1 MENTTMDVL
10 YIGGLAVFAALT
22 YALIAGCEKLMQY
35 RRADQGVKGVRS

>member
-1 MENTTMDVL
+1 MDVL

-35 RRADQGVKGVRS
+35 RRVDQGVNGVRS

>member
-1 MENTTMDVL
+1 MDVL

-35 RRADQGVKGVRS
+35 RRADQNATGARS